1 MSIESQPFDPDE
13 RRIEAMM
20 DGSGFSRE
28 RAEIKL
34 GQKVVS
40 GATELPRTP
49 RPPLKPRRTGHVR
62 DFESDR
68 DHQLAEERAAYEP
81 PSSEQPEINARG
93 RAAVEAALDEA
104 FGKDRKVQAIIDEVH
119 RLIPIDRDNV
129 AKSEADRER
138 MITARLRT
146 FFDSQK

>member
-1 MSIESQPFDPDE
+1 MSIETPFDPEE

-28 RAEIKL
+28 RAEIAL
-34 GQKVVS
+34 GKKVVTGS
-40 GATELPRTP
+40 TELPPTP
-49 RPPLKPRRTGHVR
+49 GPARKRRRSGHVR

-68 DHQLAEERAAYEP
+68 DHQLAEERANYQPADP
-81 PSSEQPEINARG
+81 EQPHINARG

-104 FGKDRKVQAIIDEVH
+104 FGRDRVIKAIEAEVH
-119 RLIPIDRDNV
+119 RLIPIDPDNV

-146 FFDSQK
+146 HFEQKR

>member
-40 GATELPRTP
+40 GATELSRSP
-49 RPPLKPRRTGHVR
+49 RPPRKPHRTGHVR
-62 DFESDR
+62 DFET
-68 DHQLAEERAAYEP
+68 L
-81 PSSEQPEINARG
+81 SSEQPVIIARG

>member
-40 GATELPRTP
+40 GATELSRSP
-49 RPPLKPRRTGHVR
+49 RPPRKPHRTGHVR

-81 PSSEQPEINARG
+81 LSSEQPVINARG

>member
-1 MSIESQPFDPDE
+1 MSIENQPFDPDE

-28 RAEIKL
+28 QAELKL
-34 GQKVVS
+34 GHKVVS

-49 RPPLKPRRTGHVR
+49 RPPRKPRRTGHVR

-68 DHQLAEERAAYEP
+68 DHQLAEERAAYQP
-81 PSSEQPEINARG
+81 PSPEQSEINVRG
-93 RAAVEAALDEA
+93 RALVEEALDEA
-104 FGKDRKVQAIIDEVH
+104 FGKDRKIQAIVDEVH
-119 RLIPIDRDNV
+119 RMIPIDPDDV
-129 AKSEADRER
+129 KKSEEARER
-138 MITARLRT
+138 MINARLRT